1 MELTVELLEKIYEY
15 YLTCAKKP
23 STSELA
29 ERFMV
34 EAKGLHQ
41 IILDQ
46 NWEVDRKKVV
56 SQKSLEE
63 RKKLISQM
71 AKVDVDVNQ
80 IVSEN
85 IAQMILLM
93 QNDLPLVLT
102 QLSER
107 ADTMAARDLIAYANL
122 LQKFQSQ
129 FIDLVKDVS
138 KEVEDPNDMAN
149 FEALRKKLESK
160 QLSMKE
166 LGDIHVELNGLA
178 DITNNE
184 AAQNLFA
191 NLDKA
196 KKHDN

>member
-1 MELTVELLEKIYEY
+1 
-15 YLTCAKKP
+15 
-23 STSELA
+23 
-29 ERFMV
+29 MV

>member
-23 STSELA
+23 SISEIA

-34 EAKGLHQ
+34 EAKSLHQ

-149 FEALRKKLESK
+149 FEALRKRLESK

>member
-1 MELTVELLEKIYEY
+1 
-15 YLTCAKKP
+15 
-23 STSELA
+23 
-29 ERFMV
+29 
-34 EAKGLHQ
+34 
-41 IILDQ
+41 
-46 NWEVDRKKVV
+46 
-56 SQKSLEE
+56 
-63 RKKLISQM
+63 
-71 AKVDVDVNQ
+71 
-80 IVSEN
+80 
-85 IAQMILLM
+85 
-93 QNDLPLVLT
+93 
-102 QLSER
+102 
-107 ADTMAARDLIAYANL
+107 MAARDLIAYANL